1 MNTRIDISIEFMGQ
15 QIDYQIPT
23 EVTFDRLI
31 ELMHQALKGSKLPQN
46 WTLELKN
53 KEINMDD
60 TDLIKDLPIGNGDVF
75 SIIPINEKR
84 EYINENI

>member
-23 EVTFDRLI
+23 EVTFGRLT
-31 ELMHQALKGSKLPQN
+31 ELMHQALKGSRLPQN

-53 KEINMDD
+53 KKIKMDD
-60 TDLIKDLPIGNGDVF
+60 TDLIKDLPIGSGDVF
-75 SIIPINEKR
+75 SIVPINENTGVD
-84 EYINENI
+84 E